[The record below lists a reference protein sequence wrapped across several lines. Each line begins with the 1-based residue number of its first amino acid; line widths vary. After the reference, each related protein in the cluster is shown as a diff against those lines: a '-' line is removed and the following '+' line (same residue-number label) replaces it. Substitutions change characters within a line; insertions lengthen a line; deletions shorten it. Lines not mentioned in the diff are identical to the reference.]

1 MFDING
7 RVWVLLRKLSKW
19 PGILSNSVLA
29 SLTFLIP
36 AIVDRV
42 EEQWQLAM
50 FIWEGIGVAIIG
62 RKLILKLYL
71 QVNILGCWWF
81 TWIGDYLAG
90 LKDYLP
96 PPLLIIATLRERR
109 KVDKK
114 ARVASIHLHWPLVGW
129 HCPAHL

>member
-50 FIWEGIGVAIIG
+50 FIWEGIRVAIIG

-71 QVNILGCWWF
+71 QVNILGCW
-81 TWIGDYLAG
+81 
-90 LKDYLP
+90 
-96 PPLLIIATLRERR
+96 
-109 KVDKK
+109 
-114 ARVASIHLHWPLVGW
+114 
-129 HCPAHL
+129 